1 MIRSDLAPATALATI
16 EIERIRRG
24 ETSAIATE
32 AETVTWIGTEKRTE
46 IAERSGTAEAAAAV
60 VAAPMLTALLMGN
73 DAGVTDPAAA
83 IRAAIG
89 AMTAMDDGRGVCNC
103 SSLTS
108 GGSSCTVLASHIV
121 LTAFPQSRDGRVPL
135 SKYM

>member
-1 MIRSDLAPATALATI
+1 MIRSDPATALATGI
-16 EIERIRRG
+16 AIERIRTG

-32 AETVTWIGTEKRTE
+32 AETVTGIGTEKRTE

-89 AMTAMDDGRGVCNC
+89 AMTAMDDGRGVCNS
-103 SSLTS
+103 SSLS
-108 GGSSCTVLASHIV
+108 EWRYIMYCTCLAYCTRARPSLRFRKV
-121 LTAFPQSRDGRVPL
+121 AMVACR
-135 SKYM
+135 